1 MKKVRCPRCSNLIA
15 FDETAYPIGRMLVFT
30 CPDCQKSFK
39 IKLMPKQTDQDQQ
52 PVMGTLTVVENTFHD
67 KQTIPLYMG
76 DNVIGRYVKGSKANA
91 AFRTLDPS
99 IDTTHCIVNVQEDKN
114 GKLRFILRDAPSD
127 WRNNADCQYSG
138 IRFNDE
144 EIVGYIADVTVYVR
158 AKCLCSKA
166 GTVTAS

>member
-1 MKKVRCPRCSNLIA
+1 
-15 FDETAYPIGRMLVFT
+15 MLVFT

-114 GKLRFILRDAPSD
+114 GKLRFILRDAPS
-127 WRNNADCQYSG
+127 NTGTFYQN
-138 IRFNDE
+138 
-144 EIVGYIADVTVYVR
+144 EILKDVDRVEMHDQTIITIGATTLIVNIPE
-158 AKCLCSKA
+158 
-166 GTVTAS
+166 

>member
-1 MKKVRCPRCSNLIA
+1 
-15 FDETAYPIGRMLVFT
+15 
-30 CPDCQKSFK
+30 
-39 IKLMPKQTDQDQQ
+39 MPKQTNQDQQ

-114 GKLRFILRDAPSD
+114 GKLRFILRDAPS
-127 WRNNADCQYSG
+127 NTGTFYQN
-138 IRFNDE
+138 
-144 EIVGYIADVTVYVR
+144 EILKDVDRVEMHDQTIITIGATTLIVNIPE
-158 AKCLCSKA
+158 
-166 GTVTAS
+166 

>member
-1 MKKVRCPRCSNLIA
+1 MKKVSCPRCSNLIA

-39 IKLMPKQTDQDQQ
+39 IKLRPKQTDQDQQ

-114 GKLRFILRDAPSD
+114 GKLRFILRDAPS
-127 WRNNADCQYSG
+127 NTGTFYQN
-138 IRFNDE
+138 
-144 EIVGYIADVTVYVR
+144 EILKDVDRVEMHDQTIITIGATTLIVNIPE
-158 AKCLCSKA
+158 
-166 GTVTAS
+166 

>member
-1 MKKVRCPRCSNLIA
+1 
-15 FDETAYPIGRMLVFT
+15 
-30 CPDCQKSFK
+30 
-39 IKLMPKQTDQDQQ
+39 MPKQTDQDQQ

-114 GKLRFILRDAPSD
+114 GKLRFILRDAPS
-127 WRNNADCQYSG
+127 NTGTFYQN
-138 IRFNDE
+138 
-144 EIVGYIADVTVYVR
+144 EILKDVDRVEMHDHTIITIGATTLIVNIPE
-158 AKCLCSKA
+158 
-166 GTVTAS
+166 

>member
-1 MKKVRCPRCSNLIA
+1 MKKVSCPRCSNLIA

-39 IKLMPKQTDQDQQ
+39 IKLTPKQTDQDQQ

-114 GKLRFILRDAPSD
+114 GKLRFILRDAPS
-127 WRNNADCQYSG
+127 NTGTFYQN
-138 IRFNDE
+138 
-144 EIVGYIADVTVYVR
+144 EILKDVDRVEMHDQTIITIGATTLIVNIPE
-158 AKCLCSKA
+158 
-166 GTVTAS
+166 

>member
-1 MKKVRCPRCSNLIA
+1 
-15 FDETAYPIGRMLVFT
+15 
-30 CPDCQKSFK
+30 
-39 IKLMPKQTDQDQQ
+39 MPKQTDQDQQ

-114 GKLRFILRDAPSD
+114 GKLRFILRDAPSNTGTFYQNEILKDVDRVEMHDQTIITIGATTLIVNIPEKESERKIVD
-127 WRNNADCQYSG
+127 WDRSYFLTNY
-138 IRFNDE
+138 
-144 EIVGYIADVTVYVR
+144 YMP
-158 AKCLCSKA
+158 
-166 GTVTAS
+166 

>member
-1 MKKVRCPRCSNLIA
+1 
-15 FDETAYPIGRMLVFT
+15 
-30 CPDCQKSFK
+30 
-39 IKLMPKQTDQDQQ
+39 MPKQTDQDQQ

-114 GKLRFILRDAPSD
+114 GKRRFILRDAPS
-127 WRNNADCQYSG
+127 NTGTFYQN
-138 IRFNDE
+138 
-144 EIVGYIADVTVYVR
+144 EILKDVDRVEMHDQTIITIGATTLIVNIPE
-158 AKCLCSKA
+158 
-166 GTVTAS
+166 

>member
-1 MKKVRCPRCSNLIA
+1 
-15 FDETAYPIGRMLVFT
+15 
-30 CPDCQKSFK
+30 
-39 IKLMPKQTDQDQQ
+39 MPKQTDQDQQ

-114 GKLRFILRDAPSD
+114 GTLRFILRDAPS
-127 WRNNADCQYSG
+127 NTGTFYQN
-138 IRFNDE
+138 
-144 EIVGYIADVTVYVR
+144 EILKDVDRVEMHDQTIITIGATTLIVNIPE
-158 AKCLCSKA
+158 
-166 GTVTAS
+166 

>member
-114 GKLRFILRDAPSD
+114 GKLRFILRDAPS
-127 WRNNADCQYSG
+127 NTGTFYQN
-138 IRFNDE
+138 
-144 EIVGYIADVTVYVR
+144 EILKDVDRVEMHDQTIITIGATTLIVNIPE
-158 AKCLCSKA
+158 
-166 GTVTAS
+166 